1 MSVRGTAATGRRV
14 VITGLGVVSCLGT
27 GVERFWRALLAREY
41 GIRPLTRLDGAK
53 HRIAHGGEVKGFALA
68 ADPDPAVQFLLA
80 AGREAAEHA
89 GLGDAPVP
97 PSRRAVVVG
106 TNFGAMERT
115 ARFLADLARDRPRAG
130 EPEDF
135 RAAHLGVGARA
146 LADALGFEGTALTLS
161 LSCASGNAALARA
174 ADLLRRREADVV
186 LAGGYDAISEAA
198 WAGLCAL
205 RTMTAG
211 VLRPF
216 DRRRDGTIFSEGA
229 GVLVLE
235 SLDSAR
241 ARGAEVLA
249 EFSGCWTNN
258 NAFHMTHPDPGGAG
272 LVRAMRGALH
282 EAGLAPD
289 DVDHINS
296 HGTGTVYNDR
306 VETAAIKTVF
316 GERAH
321 RIPVNSIKSM
331 VGHGMGA
338 ASAFEAVCA
347 VLTLRH
353 GVVPP
358 TANLEERD
366 PDCDLDYVSD
376 GPRACA
382 VRVVLSN
389 AAGIGGAN
397 SAILLSRYSA
407 EGARGKGPRRPPALQ
422 VDRPR

>member
-1 MSVRGTAATGRRV
+1 MSARGTGATGRRV

-68 ADPDPAVQFLLA
+68 AEPDPAVQFLLA

-89 GLGDAPVP
+89 GLGEAPAP
-97 PSRRAVVVG
+97 SSRRAVVVG

-115 ARFLADLARDRPRAG
+115 ARFLADLAQGRPRAG
-130 EPEDF
+130 GAEGF

-146 LADALGFEGTALTLS
+146 LADALGFEGIALTLS

-174 ADLLRRREADVV
+174 ADLIRRGEADVV
-186 LAGGYDAISEAA
+186 LAGGYDAISEPA

-249 EFSGCWTNN
+249 EFAGCWTNN

-272 LVRAMRGALH
+272 LARAMRGALD
-282 EAGLAPD
+282 EARLAPD

-296 HGTGTVYNDR
+296 HGTGTIYNDR

-316 GERAH
+316 GERAR
-321 RIPVNSIKSM
+321 RIPINSIKSM

-353 GVVPP
+353 GVIPP
-358 TANLEERD
+358 TANLEEPD
-366 PDCDLDYVSD
+366 PDCDLDYVPD
-376 GPRACA
+376 GPRECA

-389 AAGIGGAN
+389 AAGIGGPNGAVV
-397 SAILLSRYSA
+397 LSRFPA
-407 EGARGKGPRRPPALQ
+407 EGAGAKAPRHPHLPEA
-422 VDRPR
+422 DRSK